1 MDPLSAES
9 ARLLDSLISEAPS
22 TSLMR
27 QAASASPKPAP
38 AARPAGTKAAIRRC
52 DAAWRR
58 AFKSCM
64 EDHDNEYTAA
74 TQASEAFRNAM
85 PLLDGYDGVRNFIA
99 CVAHGILIGAIS
111 EKRGGQLLYAA
122 QVAMAS
128 IPRESKSPEKA
139 VHRPPVPEKPVSS
152 DRDLTAS
159 EAESTT

>member
-1 MDPLSAES
+1 LDSLSAES

-99 CVAHGILIGAIS
+99 CVAHGILIDAIPRD
-111 EKRGGQLLYAA
+111 KGGQLLYAA
-122 QVAMAS
+122 QVAMAV
-128 IPRESKSPEKA
+128 IQRDQKPAQTEPRAPQTEAQNPDPY
-139 VHRPPVPEKPVSS
+139 PPWPSKPVSGKP
-152 DRDLTAS
+152 
-159 EAESTT
+159 